1 MMPAVPGKPE
11 GGRFARSNTVGKQKR
26 MFLLRRLWKYLGR
39 KKLLVFLALAL
50 SALSSILGLYA
61 PKISADAINN
71 IELGPGKVDLPF
83 VVQCAVE
90 MLVLYVLSAVFSYLL
105 SMVVIRLSRAVAGQ
119 MRKDV
124 FDNLMR
130 LPIGFFDRYQ
140 TGDLIS
146 VITYD
151 IDTVNQSISSDLLQ
165 ILQTVISVVVSFV
178 MMALIAPE
186 LLVIFLFTVPAMV
199 LFTKY
204 ITTRVRPL
212 FRRRSASLGLLNG
225 YIEEMI
231 NGQKTTKAYGREQ
244 EVLQAFQQKN
254 QAAVDAYTKA
264 EANGTIVGP
273 TVNLINNIS
282 LALVC
287 TLGALF
293 YLQGGI
299 RLGDLAGFIQ
309 YSRRFS
315 GPISEVANII
325 GELQSAFAA
334 AERVFQLID
343 AEPEPDDA
351 PDAIELKNVKGEV
364 NIDHVTFGY
373 DPHKPIIK
381 DFSLHVSPGSLVAIV
396 GPTGAGKTT
405 LINLLMRFY
414 DVDAGS
420 ISVDGIPIRQITRD
434 SLRAAYSMVLQDTW
448 LFHGTVF
455 ENIAYGKTDATMEE
469 VERAARA
476 AKIHNMITALP
487 NGYDTMLTDNG
498 SNLSKGQKQLI
509 TIARAMLLQSPMLIL
524 DEATSNVDT
533 DTERRIQEAI
543 RVLMRGKTCFVVAHR
558 LSTIQNADVIL
569 VIHNG
574 EVVEQGTHQAL
585 MAQNGFYAKLYYAQ
599 FETY

>member
-1 MMPAVPGKPE
+1 MPAVPGKPE
-11 GGRFARSNTVGKQKR
+11 GGRFTRSNTVGKQKR

-71 IELGPGKVDLPF
+71 IELGPGRVDLPF

-90 MLVLYVLSAVFSYLL
+90 MLVLYVLSALFSYLL

-204 ITTRVRPL
+204 ITTKVRPL

-351 PDAIELKNVKGEV
+351 PDAIELQNVKGEV

-373 DPHKPIIK
+373 DPHKSIIK

-420 ISVDGIPIRQITRD
+420 ISVDRIPIRQITRD

-533 DTERRIQEAI
+533 DTERRIQEAM
-543 RVLMRGKTCFVVAHR
+543 RALMRGKTCFVVAHR
-558 LSTIQNADVIL
+558 LSTIQNADAIL

-599 FETY
+599 FETC